1 MQKILLASLVSAA
14 FAMPAVAAEQ
24 ADVVII
30 GSGGAG
36 LSAAVTAHDLGK
48 KVIVLEKMAMVGGN
62 TNRAAG
68 GHYLNNP
75 DLDHK
80 LTDNAKYS
88 VDFINDLGGDLNDV
102 GMMAGASQKRA
113 HRPTGGG
120 FVGAEVVRTLY
131 KASKDRNIDIRTMAD
146 AQKLIVKDG
155 KVVGVQFKQG
165 KKPAPAASLPTRL
178 WSLRSIR
185 N

>member
-68 GHYLNNP
+68 GLNAAETKP
-75 DLDHK
+75 QAK
-80 LTDNAKYS
+80 LGIKDSSSLTS
-88 VDFINDLGGDLNDV
+88 TTR
-102 GMMAGASQKRA
+102 SRA
-113 HRPTGGG
+113 ATISTTPTL
-120 FVGAEVVRTLY
+120 TTNSLTTP
-131 KASKDRNIDIRTMAD
+131 SILSTS
-146 AQKLIVKDG
+146 LTTS
-155 KVVGVQFKQG
+155 
-165 KKPAPAASLPTRL
+165 AAT
-178 WSLRSIR
+178 
-185 N
+185 

>member
-1 MQKILLASLVSAA
+1 
-14 FAMPAVAAEQ
+14 
-24 ADVVII
+24 
-30 GSGGAG
+30 
-36 LSAAVTAHDLGK
+36 
-48 KVIVLEKMAMVGGN
+48 MVGGN
-62 TNRAAG
+62 TNRAAGGLNATETKPQAKLGIKDSIESHFNDTIKG

-165 KKPAPAASLPTRL
+165 KNLLRSSTLRLLLSLPVVSLPTRL

>member
-1 MQKILLASLVSAA
+1 
-14 FAMPAVAAEQ
+14 
-24 ADVVII
+24 
-30 GSGGAG
+30 
-36 LSAAVTAHDLGK
+36 
-48 KVIVLEKMAMVGGN
+48 MAMVGGN

-68 GHYLNNP
+68 GLNAAETKP
-75 DLDHK
+75 QAKLGIKDSIDLTSTSTIQGAVTISTTPT
-80 LTDNAKYS
+80 LTTNSLTNAKYS

-155 KVVGVQFKQG
+155 KVVGVSSNRAKNLLRSSTLRLLLSL
-165 KKPAPAASLPTRL
+165 PAASLPTRL

>member
-68 GHYLNNP
+68 GLNAAETKP
-75 DLDHK
+75 QAK
-80 LTDNAKYS
+80 LGSKIPSSLTS
-88 VDFINDLGGDLNDV
+88 TTR
-102 GMMAGASQKRA
+102 SRA
-113 HRPTGGG
+113 ATISTTPTL
-120 FVGAEVVRTLY
+120 TTNSLTTP
-131 KASKDRNIDIRTMAD
+131 SILSTS
-146 AQKLIVKDG
+146 LTTS
-155 KVVGVQFKQG
+155 
-165 KKPAPAASLPTRL
+165 AAT
-178 WSLRSIR
+178 
-185 N
+185 

>member
-14 FAMPAVAAEQ
+14 FAMPTVAAEQ

-68 GHYLNNP
+68 GLNAAETKPQAKLGIKDSIESHFNDTIKGGHYLNNP

-113 HRPTGGG
+113 HP
-120 FVGAEVVRTLY
+120 VRQ
-131 KASKDRNIDIRTMAD
+131 A
-146 AQKLIVKDG
+146 
-155 KVVGVQFKQG
+155 
-165 KKPAPAASLPTRL
+165 AASSVLKLLELSTRL
-178 WSLRSIR
+178 PKTATSTSVRWLTLRS
-185 N
+185 